1 MIKSVIIDDEQHS
14 IETLEWKLENYT
26 PNVSVLARF
35 TDPKEG
41 LKYLSTHSVDLL
53 FLDIE
58 MPEMTGFQLL
68 QTLHPVQFDVIFTT
82 AYHEYGIKAIK
93 YSALDYLLKPVQVE
107 ELQTAISKHIEKKS
121 RFIVP
126 AQLEVLL
133 QNMGREH
140 KDSQRIALAT
150 KESIELVYP
159 RDIVLC
165 QSDNNYTFVYFQDRR
180 KKLISKTLKD
190 FEEIL
195 LEHDFLR
202 VHQSFLINT
211 QHVVEYLRKDGG
223 YIIMRNDMKVP
234 VARRKKDELMAL
246 FE

>member
-1 MIKSVIIDDEQHS
+1 MIKAVIIDDEQHS
-14 IETLEWKLENYT
+14 IETLEWKLQNYA
-26 PNVSVLARF
+26 PNVAVQATF

-41 LKYLSTHSVDLL
+41 LRYLSANSIELL

-58 MPEMTGFQLL
+58 MPELTGFQLL
-68 QTLHPVQFDVIFTT
+68 QSLHPVQFDVIFTT

-93 YSALDYLLKPVQVE
+93 YSALDYLLKPIQVE
-107 ELQTAISKHIEKKS
+107 ELQASVSKHLEKKN
-121 RFIVP
+121 RVILP
-126 AQLEVLL
+126 AQLEILL
-133 QNMGREH
+133 QNMNR
-140 KDSQRIALAT
+140 DNRDNQRIALAT
-150 KESIELVYP
+150 KESIELVFP
-159 RDIVLC
+159 KDIVLC

-211 QHVVEYLRKDGG
+211 HHVVEYLRKDGG